1 MNVNTTPTSNPARTN
16 MPEPPAAPMLEPT
29 SAPILTTLQLPQ
41 ASELPEFSALRSSPD
56 TVIEPTTTPILTT
69 LQLPQASE
77 LPETSRFRRSP
88 NTVISLLSTQLGQAA
103 AGVERVAISISDVLF
118 LNINNKPVD
127 TNKDSATGYD

>member
-29 SAPILTTLQLPQ
+29 SA
-41 ASELPEFSALRSSPD
+41 
-56 TVIEPTTTPILTT
+56 PILTT